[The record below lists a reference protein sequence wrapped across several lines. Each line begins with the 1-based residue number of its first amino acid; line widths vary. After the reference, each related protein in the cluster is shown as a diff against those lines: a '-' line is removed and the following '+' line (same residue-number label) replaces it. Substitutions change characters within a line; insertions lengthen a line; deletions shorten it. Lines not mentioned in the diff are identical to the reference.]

1 MNPIILQAQSAMGGG
16 MSMLIMLVAFIAVM
30 YFLMIRPQ
38 QKRQKQEKK
47 FLEELQKGQWVVT
60 IGGIH
65 GRPGRD
71 KRQYRYHRY
80 QSRPYNFR
88 TLCHFARAYRS
99 TLRQQSLSRLGTAI
113 SEKEKSLCRRYRLFF
128 NMPQ

>member
-16 MSMLIMLVAFIAVM
+16 MS
-30 YFLMIRPQ
+30 MIRPQ

-65 GRPGRD
+65 GRLVEINDNTVIIDTKAG
-71 KRQYRYHRY
+71 HIT
-80 QSRPYNFR
+80 FE
-88 TLCHFARAYRS
+88 RS
-99 TLRQQSLSRLGTAI
+99 AI
-113 SEKEKSLCRRYRLFF
+113 SRELTAARYG
-128 NMPQ
+128 NKA

>member
-38 QKRQKQEKK
+38 QKRQKQEKN

-65 GRPGRD
+65 GRLVEINDNTVIIDTKAG
-71 KRQYRYHRY
+71 HIT
-80 QSRPYNFR
+80 FE
-88 TLCHFARAYRS
+88 RS
-99 TLRQQSLSRLGTAI
+99 AI
-113 SEKEKSLCRRYRLFF
+113 SRELTAARYG
-128 NMPQ
+128 NKA

>member
-1 MNPIILQAQSAMGGG
+1 MNPIILQAQSAM
-16 MSMLIMLVAFIAVM
+16 AVM

-65 GRPGRD
+65 GRLVEINDNTVIIDTKAG
-71 KRQYRYHRY
+71 HIT
-80 QSRPYNFR
+80 FE
-88 TLCHFARAYRS
+88 RS
-99 TLRQQSLSRLGTAI
+99 AI
-113 SEKEKSLCRRYRLFF
+113 SRELTAARYG
-128 NMPQ
+128 NKA

>member
-65 GRPGRD
+65 GRLVEINDNTVIIDTKAG
-71 KRQYRYHRY
+71 QIT
-80 QSRPYNFR
+80 FE
-88 TLCHFARAYRS
+88 RS
-99 TLRQQSLSRLGTAI
+99 AI
-113 SEKEKSLCRRYRLFF
+113 SRELTAARYG
-128 NMPQ
+128 NKA